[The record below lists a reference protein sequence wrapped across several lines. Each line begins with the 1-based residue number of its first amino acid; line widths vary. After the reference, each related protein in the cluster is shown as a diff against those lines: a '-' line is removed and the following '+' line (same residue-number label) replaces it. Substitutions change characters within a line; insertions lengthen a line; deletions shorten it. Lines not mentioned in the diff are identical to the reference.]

1 MAAFGVEAQL
11 VIHPILR
18 NRQER
23 VYKMGDGGR
32 VIGYYALK
40 KRFYECRTY

>member
-23 VYKMGDGGR
+23 VYKMGDGGPGHR
-32 VIGYYALK
+32 LLRLEKEVL
-40 KRFYECRTY
+40 

>member
-11 VIHPILR
+11 MIHPVLR

-23 VYKMGDGGR
+23 VYKMGNSRPGHR
-32 VIGYYALK
+32 LLRLEKEVL
-40 KRFYECRTY
+40 